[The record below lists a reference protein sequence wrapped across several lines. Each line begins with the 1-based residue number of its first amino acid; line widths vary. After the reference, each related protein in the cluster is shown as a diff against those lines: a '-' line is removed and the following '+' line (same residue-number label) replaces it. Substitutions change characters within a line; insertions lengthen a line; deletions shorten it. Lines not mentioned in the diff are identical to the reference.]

1 MNIKNGMLS
10 GLLLL
15 LTSWLH
21 AQVTLAL
28 EVPPTGVMQKSQ
40 LWNMVLVNGG
50 NAAYEVDVTVTLLST
65 SDNNPVLTAVSRL
78 VTLTKGAHQ
87 LKYADF
93 SPVSYKYLSSAFN
106 ADMRPEG
113 FIPVGSYTV
122 CYTVSRWVGDLPETL
137 AEECIAL
144 EIQPLSP
151 PVLNM
156 PEDGSVVETRSP
168 QFSWLPP
175 TPMQLFGDLSYDM
188 VIAKVGIG
196 QSPLSAIQQNI
207 PVYNVGR
214 GRNNF
219 LNYPASSGLLDTG
232 VTYAW
237 CVIARNNN
245 QFIAQSDVWTFKV
258 SNNQPEWIQ
267 SEGASYVRLKR
278 YGETALALCT
288 GDINIEYTHMAEGT
302 VVNYTIRSAADGK
315 SGPVYQGTFPVTAGQ
330 NFLTLPAQATRK
342 LDENKY
348 YILELYNARNEKWGT
363 RFSYRKKSR

>member
-1 MNIKNGMLS
+1 MSIKNGILS

-15 LTSWLH
+15 LTIRLQ

-50 NAAYEVDVTVTLLST
+50 NAAYEVDVAVTLLST
-65 SDNNPVLTAVSRL
+65 TDNNPVMTATSRL
-78 VTLTKGAHQ
+78 VTLAKGAHQ

-93 SPVSYKYLSSAFN
+93 SPVNYKYLSAAFN

-113 FIPVGSYTV
+113 FIPVGNYTV
-122 CYTVSRWVGDLPETL
+122 CYTVSKWVGDLPEML
-137 AEECIAL
+137 AEECISL
-144 EIQPLSP
+144 EVQPLSP

-156 PEDGSVVETRSP
+156 PEDGGIVETRSP

-175 TPMQLFGDLSYDM
+175 APMQLFSDLSYDM
-188 VIAKVGIG
+188 VIAKVTTG

-207 PVYNVGR
+207 PVYNEGR
-214 GRNNF
+214 RRTNF
-219 LNYPASSGLLDTG
+219 LNYPASSALLDTG

-245 QFIAQSDVWTFKV
+245 QFIAQSDVWTFQV

-267 SEGASYVRLKR
+267 AEGASYVRLKR

-288 GDINIEYTHMAEGT
+288 GDINVEYTHVAEGST
-302 VVNYTIRSAADGK
+302 VSYTVRSLSDSISA
-315 SGPVYQGTFPVTAGQ
+315 PVYQGTFPVTAGQ

-342 LDENKY
+342 LSENKH

-363 RFSYRKKSR
+363 RFRYRKTPR